1 MSYAFVIETNQYAG
15 NFERELGA
23 WLTGKVQNG
32 TKKGLPYAL
41 PFSTVPSMG
50 FMENYKEKGFSEVD
64 VIWVIDN
71 AKYEGEEGYEN
82 IAGIW
87 PLNNQLDY
95 SSGSGNFNAV
105 AIFFKNPP
113 PESVQKFLLYRASSF
128 NRAVQLVDELY
139 WKKDP
144 AEHEEIVFGKSYVTK
159 YDEIYG

>member
-15 NFERELGA
+15 DFERELGA
-23 WLTGKVQNG
+23 WLTGRTQKG
-32 TKKGLPYAL
+32 TRVGEAYAL
-41 PFSTVPSMG
+41 PFSIVPSMA
-50 FMENYKEKGFSEVD
+50 FMEKYAEKGFSAVD
-64 VIWVIDN
+64 VIWVIEN
-71 AKYEGEEGYEN
+71 IKYEGEEGYEN

-95 SSGSGNFNAV
+95 SSGRSNLGAV
-105 AIFFKNPP
+105 AIFFRSPP

-144 AEHEEIVFGKSYVTK
+144 GEHEEIIFGKSYVTK
-159 YDEIYG
+159 YDEIY